1 MRLSRSAISTG
12 EPLLRIHWIRE
23 NWKRPA
29 CGQPVTSVSTSAAA
43 DVTCK
48 KCQAVI
54 RANRSA
60 PPAALTPA
68 INQGNIDRIT
78 AELGRHTGDVGET
91 RRLEALLAK
100 REDFMDD
107 VVTVI
112 CTCGHLN
119 QFQGVSE
126 SLRFFQCST
135 QENCQKCYKPLDM
148 EDAYIDR
155 QETHSHEP
163 FEGANGRTITSY

>member
-1 MRLSRSAISTG
+1 MRLSGSAMSTG

-23 NWKRPA
+23 NWNRPA

-54 RANRSA
+54 RAKRSA

-68 INQGNIDRIT
+68 INQGSIDSIT

-119 QFQGVSE
+119 QFEGVSAE
-126 SLRFFQCST
+126 SLHFFQRST

-148 EDAYIDR
+148 EGAYIDR
-155 QETHSHEP
+155 QETRRHEP
-163 FEGANGRTITSY
+163 FEAR

>member
-12 EPLLRIHWIRE
+12 EPLLRIHWIGE
-23 NWKRPA
+23 NWKHPA

-54 RANRSA
+54 RAKRLVA
-60 PPAALTPA
+60 PAALTPA

-100 REDFMDD
+100 RED
-107 VVTVI
+107 
-112 CTCGHLN
+112 
-119 QFQGVSE
+119 
-126 SLRFFQCST
+126 
-135 QENCQKCYKPLDM
+135 
-148 EDAYIDR
+148 
-155 QETHSHEP
+155 
-163 FEGANGRTITSY
+163 